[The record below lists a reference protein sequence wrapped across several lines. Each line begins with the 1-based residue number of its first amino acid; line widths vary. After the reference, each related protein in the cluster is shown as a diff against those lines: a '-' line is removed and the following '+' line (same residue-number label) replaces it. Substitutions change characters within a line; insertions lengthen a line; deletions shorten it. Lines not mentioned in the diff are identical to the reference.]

1 MDQARFPTRKFKG
14 MLLMAEAHGQ
24 RGHGYFVPLKE
35 SKDFIKPYNCP
46 NLPDCE
52 DKAEC
57 QGNHSALRLI
67 LIKLKIPSTKST

>member
-1 MDQARFPTRKFKG
+1 
-14 MLLMAEAHGQ
+14 MAEAHGQ

-57 QGNHSALRLI
+57 QGNVSKLNHKFISIRAP
-67 LIKLKIPSTKST
+67 LKIGIFGSAFKCLIRNHQ

>member
-57 QGNHSALRLI
+57 QESCLGLGNNVGPARQ
-67 LIKLKIPSTKST
+67 